1 MPDQTNPAP
10 PPVPQNVRRAAN
22 RQPAADAG
30 HIPITEEMDSAKWT
44 LPPVVP
50 VVIALVALAA
60 VIAFVAYSNR
70 QTATASGNITKVLS
84 SDQEGTA
91 LVAVH
96 LNFRNEQ
103 DKPLWIREIT
113 SEVETADGKKYSDTA
128 APAVDV
134 DRYLRGAP
142 ELAEGRIDPLKAE
155 TKIPVHGSQAGMVI
169 FVYQVSKAAF
179 DARKSY
185 TVRVDFYDH
194 APLVLKQ

>member
-1 MPDQTNPAP
+1 MPDDVNPAS
-10 PPVPQNVRRAAN
+10 PVPQNVPKAAKA
-22 RQPAADAG
+22 QPATDAG
-30 HIPITEEMDSAKWT
+30 HVPITEEMDSAKWT
-44 LPPVVP
+44 LPPIVP
-50 VVIALVALAA
+50 VLVALVALGV
-60 VIAFVAYSNR
+60 VIAVVAFSNR

-103 DKPLWIREIT
+103 DKPLWIREIS

-128 APAVDV
+128 APASDV

-142 ELAEGRIDPLKAE
+142 ELAEGKIDPLKVDM
-155 TKIPVHGSQAGMVI
+155 KIPVHSSQAGMVI
-169 FVYQVSKAAF
+169 FVYQVSKTDF

>member
-1 MPDQTNPAP
+1 MPDDVNPAP
-10 PPVPQNVRRAAN
+10 SPVPQNVPKAAN
-22 RQPAADAG
+22 AHSVTDAG
-30 HIPITEEMDSAKWT
+30 HVPMTEEMDKAKWT

-50 VVIALVALAA
+50 VLVALIALGA
-60 VIAFVAYSNR
+60 VIAVVAYSNR

-84 SDQEGTA
+84 SDQEGTS

-103 DKPLWIREIT
+103 DKPLWIQEIS

-128 APAVDV
+128 APAADV
-134 DRYLRGAP
+134 DRYLQGAP
-142 ELAEGRIDPLKAE
+142 ELAEGKIEPLKDDM
-155 TKIPVHGSQAGMVI
+155 KIPVHGSQAGMVI
-169 FVYQVSKAAF
+169 FVYQVSKALF